1 MPALSRFRLHKA
13 HGKEQLM
20 KQNHKLALVML
31 AGIALG
37 GAGATAIH
45 AQQAKVAP
53 GYVVAEVEVN
63 DTAAFG
69 KYAAAVPG
77 TLAPFNAKYV
87 VRAGK
92 ITPVEGD
99 APKGRYIVIAFDSVE
114 KALAWEDSP
123 AYEAIKPIRHG
134 SAKSRIFIAEGVAP
148 Q

>member
-1 MPALSRFRLHKA
+1 MKSNYKLMLVLLS
-13 HGKEQLM
+13 
-20 KQNHKLALVML
+20 
-31 AGIALG
+31 GIALG

-63 DTAAFG
+63 DTAAFA

-92 ITPVEGD
+92 ITPVEGE
-99 APKGRYIVIAFDSVE
+99 APKQRYIVIAFDSVE
-114 KALAWEDSP
+114 KAQAWEDSP
-123 AYEAIKPIRHG
+123 AYEAIKPIRHA
-134 SAKSRIFIAEGVAP
+134 SAHSRIFIAEGVAP